1 MVIKT
6 DLSRYV
12 IGKALLQYDDK
23 GVLRLVTFF
32 LKKNNT
38 AEFNYLM
45 YDKELLAVI
54 RYLK

>member
-6 DLSRYV
+6 DLSGYV

-38 AEFNYLM
+38 VKSNYLI
-45 YDKELLAVI
+45 YDKELLTVI